1 MELVAKQDG
10 PVVLFATLSLS
21 PEISVD
27 YLNSMLATQTECVKH
42 RIPWGH
48 RIRIGLQF
56 ADLARNELTDH
67 FLKSPEG
74 FTHLF
79 FIDADQGWDHK
90 AIIRMIYSGKD
101 VVAALPAKKCD
112 PPTYHDNAL
121 TGKTDGHLFEAKEA
135 GTGCMCI
142 ARSVFERM
150 DKAFPELSERVGGP
164 FDWPYTPY
172 FQTGMGKYGW
182 NGEDMFF
189 CHQLSAMGESVWID
203 SDVSFTHRGTKAWK
217 GNFYEH
223 LIDKGLLLKSA

>member
-1 MELVAKQDG
+1 
-10 PVVLFATLSLS
+10 
-21 PEISVD
+21 
-27 YLNSMLATQTECVKH
+27 
-42 RIPWGH
+42 
-48 RIRIGLQF
+48 
-56 ADLARNELTDH
+56 
-67 FLKSPEG
+67 
-74 FTHLF
+74 
-79 FIDADQGWDHK
+79 
-90 AIIRMIYSGKD
+90 
-101 VVAALPAKKCD
+101 
-112 PPTYHDNAL
+112 
-121 TGKTDGHLFEAKEA
+121 
-135 GTGCMCI
+135 MCI